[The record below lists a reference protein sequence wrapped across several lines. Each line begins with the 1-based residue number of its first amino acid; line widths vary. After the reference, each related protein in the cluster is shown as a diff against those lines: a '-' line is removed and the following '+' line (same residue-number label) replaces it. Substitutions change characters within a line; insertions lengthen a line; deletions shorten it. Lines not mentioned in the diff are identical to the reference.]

1 MSTMRQNTAIP
12 DRPAVADTD
21 ADADPMPR
29 PPASPEPDA
38 CCHSGCT
45 YCVDDLYQDELDNY
59 RSEIEKKHPGEISN
73 EREALLLLPRRG
85 QPLVREWTFV

>member
-1 MSTMRQNTAIP
+1 MSTMQQSQQEKQPEQQPEQQDIK
-12 DRPAVADTD
+12 DQSAVDG
-21 ADADPMPR
+21 DPMPQ

-59 RSEIEKKHPGEISN
+59 R
-73 EREALLLLPRRG
+73 EALAAWRARHGEP
-85 QPLVREWTFV
+85 

>member
-1 MSTMRQNTAIP
+1 MQQTRQQNT
-12 DRPAVADTD
+12 DLQDQPAVAE
-21 ADADPMPR
+21 AEADPMPQ

-59 RSEIEKKHPGEISN
+59 RA
-73 EREALLLLPRRG
+73 ALAAWRARHGLG
-85 QPLVREWTFV
+85 

>member
-1 MSTMRQNTAIP
+1 MSTMQHNTDRQ
-12 DRPAVADTD
+12 DRPAVAD
-21 ADADPMPR
+21 ADPMPQ

-59 RSEIEKKHPGEISN
+59 RA
-73 EREALLLLPRRG
+73 ALAAWRARHG
-85 QPLVREWTFV
+85 QG